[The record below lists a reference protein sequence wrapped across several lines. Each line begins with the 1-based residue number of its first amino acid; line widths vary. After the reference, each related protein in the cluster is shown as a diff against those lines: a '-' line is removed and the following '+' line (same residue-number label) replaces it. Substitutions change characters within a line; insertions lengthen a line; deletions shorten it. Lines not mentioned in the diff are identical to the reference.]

1 MAPTKFDIC
10 STALRL
16 IGAEAITDFSGT
28 SSESTTASQFYQPTV
43 DNWLSLYDWQF
54 ATTTVQL
61 ARLSEAPESAWDAAY
76 SQPDGAIKIQN
87 VKVDDIPIA
96 YDRFRD
102 KIHCNAFV
110 SDQVFCD
117 YTWSIGCEYWPP
129 YFTELVQM
137 ALAGKFAMALAA
149 KLDFKTSFTGDID
162 TQFRLAKNADARQQT
177 AKRVNM
183 RGRGSIFEARRR

>member
-1 MAPTKFDIC
+1 MALTKFDIC

-43 DNWLSLYDWQF
+43 DNWLSL
-54 ATTTVQL
+54 
-61 ARLSEAPESAWDAAY
+61 AWDAAY

-102 KIHCNAFV
+102 KIHCNALL

-149 KLDFKTSFTGDID
+149 KLDFKTSFNGDID
-162 TQFRLAKNADARQQT
+162 TQFRLAKNADSRQQT